1 MHARDVLR
9 RQVDKALEGLDALL
23 LPTLPIGAPL
33 IGANS
38 VRVGSTDEPLRAI
51 MLRLTQLFDIT
62 GHPAIAIP
70 CGTGRDGFPR
80 SLQLVGHR
88 GGTERL
94 LDVAAAVEAQIA
106 GGSGSVGGGVG

>member
-1 MHARDVLR
+1 
-9 RQVDKALEGLDALL
+9 
-23 LPTLPIGAPL
+23 
-33 IGANS
+33 
-38 VRVGSTDEPLRAI
+38 

-62 GHPAIAIP
+62 GHPAIALP
-70 CGTGRDGFPR
+70 CGTGGDGLPR

-94 LDVAAAVEAQIA
+94 LDVAAAVEAQIT